1 MTTLNSRIQLTLLK
15 TKKNNNI
22 LQKGFTLIELLVV
35 VVILGVLSGVALP
48 QLLSAQEA
56 ADSGAS
62 LSSTNGM
69 SKECASA
76 VRFKK
81 TPPTY
86 ISNKLVEVTGSGCTM
101 VEDATSGNGGIYTT
115 KIAQEPKLGDLC
127 VDAPA
132 TQDLLTT
139 EVDTCKIT
147 VAHSGARSGEW
158 EVAGAGG

>member
-1 MTTLNSRIQLTLLK
+1 MTNLNSRIKLALLK
-15 TKKNNNI
+15 TKKTDNI

-48 QLLSAQEA
+48 QLISAQEA

-81 TPPTY
+81 EPPTY
-86 ISNKLVEVTGSGCTM
+86 ISNKLVEVDTVCTM
-101 VEDATSGNGGIYTT
+101 DETAISGNGGKYITAIPQ
-115 KIAQEPKLGDLC
+115 KPAQGDLC
-127 VDAPA
+127 VDDPVFPE
-132 TQDLLTT
+132 
-139 EVDTCKIT
+139 EVGTVTKCEIT
-147 VAHSGARSGEW
+147 VEHSGARKGVWS
-158 EVAGAGG
+158 